1 MSVPTASPIRYVVAD
16 GVGTVALDRPA
27 EMNSLTLSTKVA
39 LRDALHE
46 AAADSAVR
54 CVVLRG
60 AGRAFCVGQ
69 DLQEH
74 LAGMASE
81 EDPYGSASTVEDHY
95 NPIATAIATMPK
107 PVIAAVNGIAAG
119 AGASMAFAA
128 DFRVVARSAGFN
140 TAFAAIAFSCDTGA
154 SWTLPRLVGTTR
166 ATDLLMRPRT
176 ISADEALEIG
186 VATSVVD
193 DDAFDEAVAT
203 LAHELAHGPTL
214 AYGAIKRSLAFSAT
228 HDLATSLQHEGQ
240 KMALTAASSD
250 HAAAVKAFLAKEKPE
265 FTGR

>member
-1 MSVPTASPIRYVVAD
+1 MSTAPVTYDVAD
-16 GVGTVALDRPA
+16 GVATVALARP
-27 EMNSLTLSTKVA
+27 ESMNSLPLSTKNA

-54 CVVLRG
+54 AVVLTG
-60 AGRAFCVGQ
+60 SGRAFCVGQ

-74 LAGMASE
+74 VSGLSGE
-81 EDPYGSASTVEDHY
+81 KDFGGSTTVADHY

-128 DFRVVARSAGFN
+128 DFRVLKQSAGFN

-154 SWTLPRLVGTTR
+154 SWTLPRLVGHGR
-166 ATDLLMRPRT
+166 AVDLLMRPRT
-176 ISADEALEIG
+176 ISADEALSIG
-186 VATSVVD
+186 LATSVVAD
-193 DDAFDEAVAT
+193 DEFDGAVAA
-203 LAHELAHGPTL
+203 LASELAQGPTL
-214 AYGAIKRSLAFSAT
+214 AYGAIKRAVAFSAT
-228 HDLATSLQHEGQ
+228 HDLPSSLDHEGQ

-250 HAAAVKAFLAKEKPE
+250 HVVAVEAFLSKQKPAY
-265 FTGR
+265 TGR